1 MSKLADSKVRLS
13 RVITLLLV
21 LLLVVPGLSGCNNKA
36 EGLKLAETGVATAET
51 MASYYDSLARDTLDI
66 WEWEAFLSAIRGTS
80 FDDRE
85 QQRLQDQID
94 ALNKRSRLANR
105 LRSTYSALKELSS
118 YNASGEVKSAA
129 ENLSNTILGLPPL
142 KASGVDPS
150 TIFGKLAGDLAAWK
164 QSKDLRK
171 GSVLILQTL
180 ERLTVLFDRETEAYK
195 SIPEERA
202 NKIENVVD
210 YVIRNKMVL
219 SLPLLQKVV
228 DAVGLKL
235 VGADKPVDKEET
247 ILGLVAIARVRAHRV
262 GLLSAGAAVGIHQAL
277 EQLVENHREFNASKG
292 LSLDSALAGIEK
304 AQSYLDEINKLRSE
318 KGK

>member
-1 MSKLADSKVRLS
+1 M
-13 RVITLLLV
+13 
-21 LLLVVPGLSGCNNKA
+21 
-36 EGLKLAETGVATAET
+36 
-51 MASYYDSLARDTLDI
+51 
-66 WEWEAFLSAIRGTS
+66 
-80 FDDRE
+80 
-85 QQRLQDQID
+85 
-94 ALNKRSRLANR
+94 
-105 LRSTYSALKELSS
+105 KELSS